1 MQTPNKMQVIT
12 NFLDTTQRTSQTNHE
27 NAIILI
33 RYINNK
39 ITSGIFLQI

>member
-12 NFLDTTQRTSQTNHE
+12 NFLDTIQRTSQTNRE